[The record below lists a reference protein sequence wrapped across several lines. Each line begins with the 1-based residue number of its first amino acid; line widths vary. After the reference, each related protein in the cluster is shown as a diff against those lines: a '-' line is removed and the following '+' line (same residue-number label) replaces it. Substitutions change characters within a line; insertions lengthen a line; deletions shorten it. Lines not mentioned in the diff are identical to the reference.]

1 MYTKNGKSLILKHW
15 EPAVVNETIDFQ
27 QNVIYI
33 LLKINV
39 KLNIEKLDLEYA
51 LGSRIITKLRETPK
65 TNRKEG
71 HNNDVLQSKKSSAAE
86 T

>member
-1 MYTKNGKSLILKHW
+1 MLKHW

-51 LGSRIITKLRETPK
+51 LGFKI
-65 TNRKEG
+65 
-71 HNNDVLQSKKSSAAE
+71 
-86 T
+86 